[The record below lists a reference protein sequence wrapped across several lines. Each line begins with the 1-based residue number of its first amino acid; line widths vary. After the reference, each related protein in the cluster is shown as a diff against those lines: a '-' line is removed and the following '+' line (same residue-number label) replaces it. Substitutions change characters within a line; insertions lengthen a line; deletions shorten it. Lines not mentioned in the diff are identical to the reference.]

1 MGGGESAERKW
12 GELLMTDYITNDTD
26 LTSVANAIRVKAEIS
41 GSLEFPSEFISAIN
55 SITGGMTVT
64 RTQDASGGDV
74 LSITGTATEIEPLSV
89 TANGT
94 YTAPNGKA
102 YSPVTV
108 DVSGGGGTT
117 VNVGFTGASTNP
129 KICYIDA
136 NGTYHSEGANVD
148 SSTYTFYWS
157 ASVLENSVVIIFY
170 DAAYNGAQ
178 YANLYQE
185 ELVSL
190 GYRANWQGALVMRA
204 VAQ

>member
-1 MGGGESAERKW
+1 
-12 GELLMTDYITNDTD
+12 MTDYLTNDTD

-41 GSLEFPSEFISAIN
+41 GSLEFPSGFISAIN
-55 SITGGMTVT
+55 AISTGGMTVT
-64 RTQDASGGDV
+64 RTPDAGGGDV
-74 LSITGTATEIEPLSV
+74 LTITGEATEVEPLSV

-94 YTAPNGKA
+94 YTAPSGKA

-108 DVSGGGGTT
+108 DVSGSGGTT

-136 NGTYHSEGANVD
+136 NGIYHSESATYD
-148 SSTYTFYWS
+148 SSTYTYYWF

-170 DAAYNGAQ
+170 DPAYSGAQ
-178 YANLYQE
+178 YVNLYQE
-185 ELVSL
+185 DLISL
-190 GYRANWQGALVMRA
+190 GYRATWTGALFMRA